1 MCLPKCGI
9 TDYPS
14 MPKPVTLQLCAVSKS
29 VLTAGRTMKASK
41 AWFSYSHKLQFGQW
55 KCSILN
61 DNLLT
66 TGQQPTNNQPKTN
79 QQPNDNWPT
88 TNQQPT
94 ENQTTTDLQPTNR
107 KPNDNWPTTNQQ
119 PTENQTTTDL
129 QPTNN
134 QPTTKRQLTYNQPTT
149 NRQILTVSL
158 PSGPPEFYTFSY
170 CAWLSKCFIKQLSL
184 FCSCLDQATRFRRC
198 TCAIWIR
205 FLLMNLL
212 HFF

>member
-79 QQPNDNWPT
+79 QQ
-88 TNQQPT
+88 
-94 ENQTTTDLQPTNR
+94 
-107 KPNDNWPTTNQQ
+107 PNDNWPTTNQQ